1 MVWYDESA
9 DTRRKNAAKM
19 EEADRKRACL
29 SPVFYS
35 TRLTRLDSLDRPTSA
50 FFLPSHHVKEVSDP
64 QRPGLTCADCGR
76 FLRGQHSCDFARAL
90 CRRFSGVPAIGTL
103 SALLFV
109 ASPSFLSHFIVPPFY
124 CMLLWLAHPFQL
136 QTNPR

>member
-29 SPVFYS
+29 SPDDS

-103 SALLFV
+103 PGLLFV
-109 ASPSFLSHFIVPPFY
+109 ASPSLLLHFIVPPLY
-124 CMLLWLAHPFQL
+124 CMLLWLADSFQP
-136 QTNPR
+136 QPNPR